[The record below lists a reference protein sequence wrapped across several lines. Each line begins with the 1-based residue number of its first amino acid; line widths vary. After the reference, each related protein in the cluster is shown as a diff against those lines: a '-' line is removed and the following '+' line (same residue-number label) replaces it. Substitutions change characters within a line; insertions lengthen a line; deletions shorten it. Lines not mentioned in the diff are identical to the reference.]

1 MKFTILQSEFA
12 KALNIS
18 GKSLLTKTNLP
29 ILSNIL
35 IKAEDSKLEV
45 VSTDLETATRAIVK
59 TKVGAE
65 GEITVAGR
73 TLSEFISQLPEGE
86 VVFEKL
92 GGEVVVSTKGYNA
105 RLATMPP
112 EEFPAIP
119 KIEKGITI
127 EFEAPDFVRGVIRVA
142 FSAAQ
147 DEGRPVL
154 TGVLGEINKNKLA
167 MVATDGYRLG
177 FAEINLGKTTGVPSL
192 KMIIPAKAVSE
203 VAKIL
208 ADMGMID
215 GAGQAEKSRD
225 KIKMVVG
232 EALNQVNFRIG
243 DLAKEGVEVEFTSR
257 LIEGEFPN
265 WQKIIPSVFNTKVII
280 DRQDFIRLVRIA
292 SIFARDSGNIVR
304 LKLEGDKNGK
314 KGVFT
319 VNAASSQVGS
329 SDASCEVGLTG
340 KGGEI
345 AFNFRYLLEILAV
358 RDDELVTFEMNE
370 SLNPGRITGQDLKD
384 NCFHIIMPV
393 RLQT

>member
-35 IKAEDSKLEV
+35 IKAKDGKLEV

-59 TKVGAE
+59 VRVGAE

-73 TLSEFISQLPEGE
+73 TLSEFVSQLPEGE

-92 GGEVVVSTKGYNA
+92 GGEAVVSTKGYNA

-112 EEFPAIP
+112 EEFPVIP
-119 KIEKGITI
+119 EIERGVTI
-127 EFEAPDFVRGVIRVA
+127 EFEVPDFVRGVIRVA

-154 TGVLGEINKNKLA
+154 TGVLGEIDKNKLA

-177 FAEINLGKTTGVPSL
+177 FAEINHGKTTGIPSL

-203 VAKIL
+203 VPKIL

-215 GAGQAEKSRD
+215 GADQAEKGGG

-265 WQKIIPSVFNTKVII
+265 WQKIIPSVFNTKVVI
-280 DRQDFIRLVRIA
+280 DRQDFMRLVRIA

-304 LKLEGDKNGK
+304 LKFEGDKSGK
-314 KGVFT
+314 GGVFT

-345 AFNFRYLLEILAV
+345 AFNFRYLLEILSV
-358 RDDELVTFEMNE
+358 LDDELITFEMNE
-370 SLNPGRITGQDLKD
+370 SLNPGRITGQDSKD
-384 NCFHIIMPV
+384 NFFHIIMPV
-393 RLQT
+393 RLQA

>member
-345 AFNFRYLLEILAV
+345 AFNFRYLLEILSV
-358 RDDELVTFEMNE
+358 VEDELITFEMNE
-370 SLNPGRITGQDLKD
+370 SLNPGRITGQDAKD
-384 NCFHIIMPV
+384 NFFHIIMPV
-393 RLQT
+393 RLQS